1 MTDNPNYAEAEVTIV
16 NEQGLHARPILRF
29 VDRAAQFGSKIVVI
43 KETQRVDGKS
53 PMEMMLLAATC
64 GTKLRLIAE
73 GEDARQAISAL
84 TGLIQDGFDESGSQ
98 AK

>member
-1 MTDNPNYAEAEVTIV
+1 MTDNPHYAEAEVTIV

-29 VDRAAQFGSKIVVI
+29 VDQAAQFGSKIVVI
-43 KETQRVDGKS
+43 KDSQRVDGKS
-53 PMEMMLLAATC
+53 PMEMMLLAAVR

-84 TGLIQDGFDESGSQ
+84 RGLIQGGFGEN
-98 AK
+98 